1 MEIEIIIWW
10 TSLPGEP
17 VSESRFHLW
26 IDSKSHSVI
35 HWWNCTFCQ
44 MSYVQLYE
52 ILTCTVLHVQNHT
65 NHKKIFRPCKSHG
78 SSIFVHNNYTGHVS

>member
-1 MEIEIIIWW
+1 
-10 TSLPGEP
+10 
-17 VSESRFHLW
+17 
-26 IDSKSHSVI
+26 
-35 HWWNCTFCQ
+35 